1 MPQNFEELE
10 LIVERGGESLIRS
23 CMNAIRKLVYF
34 HIFMYNLY
42 LMCIISEKVFF
53 KVDLKKKFLGVF

>member
-10 LIVERGGESLIRS
+10 LIVESGGESLIRS

-42 LMCIISEKVFF
+42 LICVIFEKVFF
-53 KVDLKKKFLGVF
+53 KVYF